1 MSDVTKAAA
10 ETAEDAT
17 AKVGAVVDKAEA
29 KVDDAAA
36 AAEKKA
42 SAAGSDV
49 KAAVSDVKAGA
60 KDAAATVE
68 SGAKQTAAKAEKA
81 VDKAAADAKAAVEG
95 KPEPKPERSMAEIE
109 AELDATRAR
118 LAGRIDE
125 LTEYVAPKN
134 VLDRQVGKIKGVF
147 VDEYGGIKP
156 DRVLMA
162 AGAVVAVVVL
172 VGITRRRRG

>member
-1 MSDVTKAAA
+1 MSDATSTAVGDAA
-10 ETAEDAT
+10 AT
-17 AKVGAVVDKAEA
+17 AKAGAEKAEA
-29 KVDDAAA
+29 KVESAAA
-36 AAEKKA
+36 AVA
-42 SAAGSDV
+42 
-49 KAAVSDVKAGA
+49 AGA
-60 KDAAATVE
+60 KDAAATLE

-81 VDKAAADAKAAVEG
+81 VAKAEKAVDKTAADAKAAAEG

-125 LTEYVAPKN
+125 LTEYVAPRN

-172 VGITRRRRG
+172 LGITRRRRG

>member
-1 MSDVTKAAA
+1 MSDTTKTAADAADKAGAEVSKAASSA
-10 ETAEDAT
+10 ADEVKKTA
-17 AKVGAVVDKAEA
+17 AKVED
-29 KVDDAAA
+29 
-36 AAEKKA
+36 
-42 SAAGSDV
+42 
-49 KAAVSDVKAGA
+49 GA
-60 KDAAATVE
+60 KDAAAKVE
-68 SGAKQTAAKAEKA
+68 SGAKQAAKKVDATA
-81 VDKAAADAKAAVEG
+81 DKAAADVKAAVDGKGDGEA
-95 KPEPKPERSMAEIE
+95 KPEPKPERSMAEIT

-134 VLDRQVGKIKGVF
+134 VMDRQVTKVKRVF

>member
-1 MSDVTKAAA
+1 MSDTTKTAADAADKAGAEVSKAASSA
-10 ETAEDAT
+10 ADEVKKTA
-17 AKVGAVVDKAEA
+17 AKVED
-29 KVDDAAA
+29 
-36 AAEKKA
+36 
-42 SAAGSDV
+42 
-49 KAAVSDVKAGA
+49 GA
-60 KDAAATVE
+60 KDAAAKVE
-68 SGAKQTAAKAEKA
+68 SGAKQAAKRVDATA
-81 VDKAAADAKAAVEG
+81 DKAAADVKAAVDGKGKGDAEA
-95 KPEPKPERSMAEIE
+95 KPEPKPERSMAEIT

-134 VLDRQVGKIKGVF
+134 VMDRQVTKVKRVF